1 MDFIRPIYWTSD
13 TTYLIF
19 GLNYPT
25 TSTPSILLTY
35 TILNASHGRVYEC
48 VRTCLDQLCYGEVIY
63 LGLYW
68 KYSEENLLTNVHE
81 RTRRKGMKLKGNMY
95 YTNTNPKAG
104 HYHQIGLQKFVP
116 KNWAELACVHKFL
129 GLCGSKWFYTKG
141 LGQLIGFDLHAGK
154 ISRGTK
160 SKTLFYNFHVPPCPI
175 YWTNL

>member
-1 MDFIRPIYWTSD
+1 MLVLSSEIGINGFYSTHLLNKWHNIFNIRVELSDYFNTIHIIYLHYFKCFTRQSLWMCPD
-13 TTYLIF
+13 
-19 GLNYPT
+19 
-25 TSTPSILLTY
+25 LL
-35 TILNASHGRVYEC
+35 R
-48 VRTCLDQLCYGEVIY
+48 CYGEVIY

-81 RTRRKGMKLKGNMY
+81 RTRRKGVKLKGNMY

-141 LGQLIGFDLHAGK
+141 LGQLIGFDLHAGE

-160 SKTLFYNFHVPPCPI
+160 S
-175 YWTNL
+175 